1 MDYVMPFITV
11 MYQLGKIDLV
21 SLHTAATQLYH
32 ILISLSDL
40 WQPLCDRLNISHYV
54 TRNMGDDV
62 TFPDTISH
70 TLSYSATSEHNTSSG
85 NVKQLPVMIYG
96 SSFADVPF

>member
-40 WQPLCDRLNISHYV
+40 
-54 TRNMGDDV
+54 
-62 TFPDTISH
+62 
-70 TLSYSATSEHNTSSG
+70 
-85 NVKQLPVMIYG
+85 
-96 SSFADVPF
+96 